1 MEVTTA
7 DIRRLV
13 NRDGSGLPFT
23 SVYLNT
29 DGAQLP
35 RAEDYEIRLDG
46 LLREVRGAADG
57 LKGRAADAARADAD
71 AIKRFVRREFDR
83 RDTRGLGLFAN
94 GGELVETVQTAL
106 PLRNVARVGSTPYVV
121 PLEALLGRSHHIALA
136 IVSRDRAR
144 LFRYRLGRLDEY
156 ERVESDVHRQHD
168 QGGWSQARYQRN
180 IEHDVLHHMK
190 DVAELLRRVYEDEP
204 IDALAFAGPTED
216 VAQFERTLHPY
227 LREARHRTNPTLS
240 LHSGP
245 DDIKSAL
252 GEIEQELV
260 STRRRELLDR
270 LAAAQGQAE
279 RAARGIRHVVEAVNA
294 KRVDTLFVVEG
305 AGEPG
310 YKSATGA
317 LAMHQEEAAAYG
329 EPVEPVPDLVD
340 EIIEEAV
347 RSGAQIELFRDG
359 TRLDGES
366 VAALLRF

>member
-7 DIRRLV
+7 DIRSLV
-13 NRDGSGLPFT
+13 SRDGSGLPFT

-29 DGAQLP
+29 DGARFT

-57 LKGRAADAARADAD
+57 LESKVAAAVRADAD
-71 AIKRFVRREFDR
+71 TIHRYVRRSFDR
-83 RDTRGLGLFAN
+83 GDTRGLALFAN
-94 GGELVETVQTAL
+94 GGELVESVETAL
-106 PLRNVARVGSTPYVV
+106 PLRNVARVGSRPYVV
-121 PLEALLGRSHHIALA
+121 PLEALVGRSHHIALA
-136 IVSRDRAR
+136 VVSRDRAR
-144 LFRYRLGRLDEY
+144 VFRYRLGRLDEY
-156 ERVESDVHRQHD
+156 EQVESDVHRQHD

-190 DVAELLRRVYEDEP
+190 DVANLLRRLHEDEP
-204 IDALAFAGPTED
+204 IDALVLAGPTED

-227 LREARHRTNPTLS
+227 LKDAPHHKNASLS
-240 LHSGP
+240 LQSGP
-245 DDIKSAL
+245 DDIRAAL

-260 STRRRELLDR
+260 SSRRRGLLDR
-270 LAAAQGQAE
+270 LGAAQGQAE

-294 KRVDTLFVVEG
+294 KRIETLFVVEG

-317 LAMHQEEAAAYG
+317 LALHEQEAAAYG
-329 EPVEPVPDLVD
+329 EPTETVPDLVD

-347 RSGAQIELFRDG
+347 RSGAHIELFRDG